1 MIFLKPPLCGG
12 FFMPLWKL
20 RKLIHKLRI
29 EKRQAPIKNVAK
41 RALMLW
47 KTE

>member
-1 MIFLKPPLCGG
+1 MWG

-20 RKLIHKLRI
+20 RKLIRKLRI
-29 EKRQAPIKNVAK
+29 EKQEAQKKNVEK

-47 KTE
+47 KTG